1 MTRYTPSII
10 QSEKRCYATGSERNL
25 DRHHVYRSSR
35 RNASERYGLW
45 VWLEHSVHMALHDHR
60 KPYETLENDLK
71 VIAQK
76 AFEDNGGTREEFM
89 QAFGANYLD

>member
-1 MTRYTPSII
+1 MAYSII
-10 QSEKRCYATGSERNL
+10 QSNKECYVTGATNGL
-25 DRHHVYRSSR
+25 HFHHVFKGSR
-35 RNASERYGLW
+35 RKLSDKYGLT
-45 VWLEHSVHMALHDHR
+45 VWLRAEIHADLHDHR

-89 QAFGANYLD
+89 AIFGCNYID